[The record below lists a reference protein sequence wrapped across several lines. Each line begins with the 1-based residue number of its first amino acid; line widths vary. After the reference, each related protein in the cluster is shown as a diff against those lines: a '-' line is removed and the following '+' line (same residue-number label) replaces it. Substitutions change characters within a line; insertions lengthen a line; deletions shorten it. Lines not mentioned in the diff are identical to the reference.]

1 MLNLFKYSKEEIF
14 SKTIL
19 NLIDEEDRK
28 YFIKIVENKLNGK
41 KIDIVH
47 KEVHTVTKDG
57 RIVILKVFSSTIL
70 YKGRYSG
77 IVLFFDITKEKK
89 IERLYH
95 LSREVNE
102 AITLSKN
109 EEEMFNKIC
118 TALVNKV
125 GLKFVWVG
133 IKDKN
138 NIKPLYK
145 YGEDKGYLEK
155 IAISCI
161 DNTKNGKGPVGE
173 AFRKNK
179 IVVISNILTDP
190 TFKPWREAA
199 KEREFLSVASIPL
212 MDDTGKV
219 KYILTMYSKEKEF
232 FDEEIIEL
240 LEELKNDLEFSIK
253 RFNEI
258 ETNLII
264 SKAVENSYSWVLVT
278 DENFKI
284 IFVNKKVCE
293 ISGYS
298 REELIGKTPN
308 IFRSGLVS
316 NKIYEEIYKK
326 IVSGKI
332 FNGILINKKK
342 NGEIFYLK
350 TTIYLI
356 KVDSKVRYISIGEDV
371 TKEVLLEKEIKIIK
385 QYDNLTSLLNREGFL
400 FVLSEELKKLKNS
413 AILALVDVRNF
424 TFINKNFGVKV
435 GNEILKDI
443 ANKLKNYFPDAI
455 IARVGAD
462 EFAIFIETSNTE
474 ETLIKLMDSLNN
486 IFSKPFY
493 INEIEITLSF
503 NTGIA
508 TASKNIDLTILFEN
522 ASLAL
527 SSAKADMENSFVVF
541 NNNLEEK
548 LNRINFAKKLIEKA
562 IKENLF
568 VLYYQPLFDTQTLK
582 LVGFEALV
590 RIKDEDKVYFPYF
603 FIDVLEESKYL
614 TDYERWLLNEIKRK
628 ATEWLIPISFNISA
642 NSFKNKEYIK
652 YLSSLNL
659 NINLVMEITE
669 RVLMENIQQTK
680 EILNQVK
687 TITGLKVA
695 MDDFGTE
702 YSSLKYL
709 KDLPV
714 DEIKIDISFTKEIV
728 ENEKTRAVV
737 ETIITLAKKLGMKTL
752 AEGIETK
759 EQLEI
764 LKEMGCNY
772 LQGYLLGKPMPD
784 IEANKLVE
792 KYKSM

>member
-1 MLNLFKYSKEEIF
+1 
-14 SKTIL
+14 
-19 NLIDEEDRK
+19 
-28 YFIKIVENKLNGK
+28 
-41 KIDIVH
+41 
-47 KEVHTVTKDG
+47 
-57 RIVILKVFSSTIL
+57 
-70 YKGRYSG
+70 
-77 IVLFFDITKEKK
+77 
-89 IERLYH
+89 
-95 LSREVNE
+95 
-102 AITLSKN
+102 
-109 EEEMFNKIC
+109 
-118 TALVNKV
+118 
-125 GLKFVWVG
+125 
-133 IKDKN
+133 
-138 NIKPLYK
+138 
-145 YGEDKGYLEK
+145 
-155 IAISCI
+155 
-161 DNTKNGKGPVGE
+161 
-173 AFRKNK
+173 
-179 IVVISNILTDP
+179 
-190 TFKPWREAA
+190 
-199 KEREFLSVASIPL
+199 

-350 TTIYLI
+350 TTIYPI

-728 ENEKTRAVV
+728 ENEKTTAVV
-737 ETIITLAKKLGMKTL
+737 ETIITLSKKLGMKTL

-772 LQGYLLGKPMPD
+772 LQEYLLGKPMPD